1 MTDCVVVIR
10 LDNGDDLLAILDGE
24 VNGIIKVEHPYFIK
38 VNPTT
43 SNVIMMPFCPLSDE
57 IHFEFKKSAIQFLV
71 TANSDI
77 SSKFLDMV
85 DAAEQLTL
93 AEMLEED
100 DPLDELQAAIMSKN
114 FVRGPDTKQ

>member
-10 LDNGDDLLAILDGE
+10 LDNGDDILAILEGE
-24 VNGIIKVEHPYFIK
+24 IDDKVRVEHPYY
-38 VNPTT
+38 VRVSPGT
-43 SNVIMMPFCPLSDE
+43 SNVIMMPYCPLSDE
-57 IHFEFKKSAIQFLV
+57 TFFEFKKSGMQFLV

-77 SSKFLDMV
+77 SSKFLNMI
-85 DAAEQLTL
+85 DAAEQLMI

-100 DPLDELQAAIMSKN
+100 DPLDEMQSAIMSKN